1 MVGVLYI
8 TNYFYFNIAI
18 ADLLDQDLNAGFDG
32 TYLKDKSCYRMR
44 ISRHVQQLLRTQ
56 KDYGTLIVLNSRRS
70 SALSVV
76 VGSPI
81 RIEFIYTEI
90 AE

>member
-1 MVGVLYI
+1 M
-8 TNYFYFNIAI
+8 
-18 ADLLDQDLNAGFDG
+18 AGFDG
-32 TYLKDKSCYRMR
+32 TYLKDKNCYRLR

-56 KDYGTLIVLNSRRS
+56 QDYGTLIVLNSRRS

-76 VGSPI
+76 VNKPI